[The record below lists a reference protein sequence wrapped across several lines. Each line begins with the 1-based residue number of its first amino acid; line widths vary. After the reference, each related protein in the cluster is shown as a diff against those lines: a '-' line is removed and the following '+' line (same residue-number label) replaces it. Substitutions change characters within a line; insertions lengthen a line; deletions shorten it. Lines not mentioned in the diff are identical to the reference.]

1 MYQNE
6 RKRIGSF
13 NKSTRRTQFT
23 TNYFPAFF
31 LKRTMIIQCLS
42 MALLFSTFA
51 LTEKAGKWMY
61 VIWVCL
67 IFGTFCGN
75 FALFPTATAKAF
87 GQKYFTVNYG
97 MIFSSQVR
105 ESTCIYNHMIFYN
118 RNGF

>member
-1 MYQNE
+1 MTIKYFQSSVYRNE
-6 RKRIGSF
+6 RNVVGSF
-13 NKSTRRTQFT
+13 KQGEYNLSH
-23 TNYFPAFF
+23 YFSAFY
-31 LKRTMIIQCLS
+31 LQRTMIIQCVS

-51 LTEKAGKWMY
+51 FTEKAGKWMY

-97 MIFSSQVR
+97 MIFSSQVSQ
-105 ESTCIYNHMIFYN
+105 STCSYNCVF
-118 RNGF
+118 